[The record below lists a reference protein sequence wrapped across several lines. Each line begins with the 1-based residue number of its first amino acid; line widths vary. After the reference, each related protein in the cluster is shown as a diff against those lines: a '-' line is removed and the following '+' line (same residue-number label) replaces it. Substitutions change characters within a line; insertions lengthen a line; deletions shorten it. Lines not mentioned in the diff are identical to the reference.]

1 MELTLN
7 EITKTY
13 QSGRLSV
20 RAVDGVT
27 LSVSP
32 GEFVAVQGPSGCGK
46 STLLLV
52 AGGLL
57 KPDSGSVKLGDYQ
70 LYSLNTN
77 ERAAVRNRQ
86 IGFVF
91 QQFHLIPYLSVTD
104 NVLAPAIAGGTNDG
118 TARGNSLA
126 SRADQLTQEL
136 GLADRRRHMPNE
148 LSSGERQRTAL
159 ARALF
164 NRPALLLADEPTG
177 NLDAENSQIALNHMR
192 QFARDGGSVLMV
204 THDPQ
209 AVAAADRVVE
219 IRDGCLVAP
228 VESK

>member
-1 MELTLN
+1 MELILN
-7 EITKTY
+7 DITKTY
-13 QSGRLSV
+13 RSGRLSV
-20 RAVDGVT
+20 RAVDGVS
-27 LSVSP
+27 LSVLP

-57 KPDSGSVKLGDYQ
+57 KPDSGTVNLGDNE
-70 LYSLNTN
+70 LYSLNAN

-104 NVLAPAIAGGTNDG
+104 NVMAPSIAGVGNDG
-118 TARGNSLA
+118 MAGGNALA

-136 GLADRRRHMPNE
+136 GLTDRRRHMPGE

-164 NRPALLLADEPTG
+164 NRPAVLLADEPTG
-177 NLDAENSQIALNHMR
+177 NLDSENSQIALDHMQR
-192 QFARDGGSVLMV
+192 FVSDGGSVLMV

-219 IRDGCLVAP
+219 IRDGRLVT
-228 VESK
+228 S

>member
-1 MELTLN
+1 MHLKLEN
-7 EITKTY
+7 IAKTY

-20 RAVDGVT
+20 KAVSDV
-27 LSVSP
+27 SVSIAP

-57 KPDSGSVKLGDYQ
+57 KPDSGNAIFGDQ
-70 LYSLNTN
+70 NLYALNAN
-77 ERAAVRNRQ
+77 ERAAFRSQ
-86 IGFVF
+86 HIGFVF
-91 QQFHLIPYLSVTD
+91 QQFHLIPYLNVLD
-104 NVLAPAIAGGTNDG
+104 NVLAPALAGGKGNDAKSQG
-118 TARGNSLA
+118 TAANGA
-126 SRADQLTQEL
+126 VARAEELTQEL
-136 GLADRRRHMPNE
+136 GLSERRHHMPNE

-177 NLDAENSQIALNHMR
+177 NLDSENSQIALDHMQR
-192 QFARDGGSVLMV
+192 FAKNGGSVLMV

-209 AVAAADRVVE
+209 AVAAADRVVN
-219 IRDGCLVAP
+219 IRDGQLV
-228 VESK
+228 S